1 VLSAMLD
8 PIVVPPE
15 RAGLELDEYLCLLF
29 PERSK
34 GFLREEVRAGR
45 VRVDGECANP
55 SDRLR
60 ASQVL
65 LFERDFDSDE
75 DAPAPLVVP
84 DVPPLVVLYED
95 EDLLAVDKPAGLAA
109 EPERWAREHGSLS
122 GALLAL
128 ARARLPAEARSER
141 TPLEFRPRA
150 VHRLDKDTTGVTL
163 VAKQLESERR
173 LREAFE
179 LGQVRKSYLA
189 LVEGELDL
197 ASGAERLIDLPIAP
211 DARRS
216 GRMRVGG
223 EGEKPA
229 STRVAVEQRFRGYTL
244 VRCHPL
250 TGRTHQ
256 IRVHLAEIG
265 FPLAVDPLYG
275 RRKELALSEIK
286 ARYKPKP
293 GQPERPLIARH
304 TLHAAAVELEHR
316 GSTLRIEAPLPDDL
330 ARVLKQLHKHRPPRT
345 ASHAPEP

>member
-1 VLSAMLD
+1 MLD
-8 PIVVPPE
+8 PIVVPLE
-15 RAGLELDEYLCLLF
+15 RAGLELDEFLCLLF

-45 VRVDGECANP
+45 VRVDGEGANP

-60 ASQVL
+60 AGQVL
-65 LFERDFDSDE
+65 LFERDFDADE
-75 DAPAPLVVP
+75 DVPAPLVVP
-84 DVPPLVVLYED
+84 ELPPLRVLYED

-128 ARARLPAEARSER
+128 ARARQRPGPQGER
-141 TPLEFRPRA
+141 APLDFRPRA

-173 LREAFE
+173 LRDAFE
-179 LGQVRKSYLA
+179 HGAVRKTYLA

-197 ASGAERLIDLPIAP
+197 VDGAERLIDLPIAP

-275 RRKELALSEIK
+275 RRKELGLSELK
-286 ARYKPKP
+286 TRYKHKP
-293 GQPERPLIARH
+293 GQTERPLIARH
-304 TLHAAAVELEHR
+304 SLHAFAVEFEHR
-316 GSTLRIEAPLPDDL
+316 GAALRIEAPLPDDF
-330 ARVLKQLHKHRPPRT
+330 ARVLKQLHKHRPPRA
-345 ASHAPEP
+345 ASHAPERDA